1 MPKTSTLT
9 ALAKIVSPLPSWTP
23 VAASPSSISCTSD
36 RSSTDEGLRNRSKRF
51 WYLFIVRMDDGRVE
65 GSVEHSLHSE
75 ELLKECT
82 PCINMEFESEAAAF
96 RFCNEHGRIIGFRIR
111 RDYHNKSR
119 LDGSGIGSLILWLTS
134 ELDNQI
140 PVEWRLR
147 VGRTLQVELVIRRK
161 KISRG
166 SWDDEV
172 GMTEVV
178 EKKGGMWTTTGI
190 VRGNKMYCSI
200 EETLF
205 LAERGELSV
214 LDADDSSIS
223 LEDLYTKVAK
233 ATSGCC
239 WESFEVYRHLRSLGY
254 IVQRHGNPWTMKG
267 TKNESASA
275 VGIPQIKVTTEQNCG
290 GPCLIN
296 ELLNNMRIEEV
307 RPAFDV
313 FLPNSKFKKSSPG
326 NPSFVLCV
334 TSGHPP
340 SKSQIEDLERQ
351 CNGIPLK
358 FGHVE
363 HGRVSFFSFNKV
375 ELPVLP

>member
-1 MPKTSTLT
+1 MHFPWSVFTTG
-9 ALAKIVSPLPSWTP
+9 
-23 VAASPSSISCTSD
+23 AAVMWLI
-36 RSSTDEGLRNRSKRF
+36 EMLMF
-51 WYLFIVRMDDGRVE
+51 WDLFVD
-65 GSVEHSLHSE
+65 
-75 ELLKECT
+75 
-82 PCINMEFESEAAAF
+82 
-96 RFCNEHGRIIGFRIR
+96 
-111 RDYHNKSR
+111 
-119 LDGSGIGSLILWLTS
+119 LWLTS
-134 ELDNQI
+134 ELNNQI
-140 PVEWRLR
+140 PVEWRMR
-147 VGRTLQVELVIRRK
+147 VGRILQVELVIWRK
-161 KISRG
+161 NISRG

-178 EKKGGMWTTTGI
+178 AKKGGTWTTTGI

-205 LAERGELSV
+205 QKQPV
-214 LDADDSSIS
+214 D
-223 LEDLYTKVAK
+223 
-233 ATSGCC
+233 C
-239 WESFEVYRHLRSLGY
+239 WESFEVYGHLRSLGY

-275 VGIPQIKVTTEQNCG
+275 VGIPQIEVITEQNCG

-313 FLPNSKFKKSSPG
+313 FLPNSKFRKSSPG

-340 SKSQIEDLERQ
+340 SKSQIKDLERQ

>member
-1 MPKTSTLT
+1 ME
-9 ALAKIVSPLPSWTP
+9 VEGWEN
-23 VAASPSSISCTSD
+23 SSGGTSD
-36 RSSTDEGLRNRSKRF
+36 LEVYAQDTNDEEN
-51 WYLFIVRMDDGRVE
+51 Y
-65 GSVEHSLHSE
+65 
-75 ELLKECT
+75 
-82 PCINMEFESEAAAF
+82 
-96 RFCNEHGRIIGFRIR
+96 
-111 RDYHNKSR
+111 
-119 LDGSGIGSLILWLTS
+119 LTS
-134 ELDNQI
+134 GDI
-140 PVEWRLR
+140 PK
-147 VGRTLQVELVIRRK
+147 LQFRK
-161 KISRG
+161 NISRG

-178 EKKGGMWTTTGI
+178 KKKGGMWTTTGI

-214 LDADDSSIS
+214 LDADGSSIS

-254 IVQRHGNPWTMKG
+254 IVQRHGLPWTMKG

-275 VGIPQIKVTTEQNCG
+275 VGIPQIKVITEQNCG

-313 FLPNSKFKKSSPG
+313 FLPNSKFRKSSPG